1 LSLKSVLGLVVVL
14 HGSPFG
20 VHRSPTDLEAN
31 AAIVEHGK
39 RTIPLP
45 RLLEEAKRDAPH
57 IAERRTP
64 NAEDEDED
72 EDESRERE
80 KRVSDWQP
88 TTEN

>member
-1 LSLKSVLGLVVVL
+1 
-14 HGSPFG
+14 
-20 VHRSPTDLEAN
+20 LEAN

-45 RLLEEAKRDAPH
+45 RLLEEAKARRLH

-64 NAEDEDED
+64 NAEA
-72 EDESRERE
+72 ESRERE

-88 TTEN
+88 TSEN

>member
-1 LSLKSVLGLVVVL
+1 LSTVSGPSRFPGFWKKQSETPPI
-14 HGSPFG
+14 SP
-20 VHRSPTDLEAN
+20 N
-31 AAIVEHGK
+31 
-39 RTIPLP
+39 
-45 RLLEEAKRDAPH
+45 
-57 IAERRTP
+57 AERRTP